1 MPDPAQ
7 DSRRLD
13 RRFDSLE
20 YSQQRSAAVHGL
32 YAAIVLLVGLFL
44 PLAEL
49 TYNGDPPDRYTPF
62 GLIFS
67 IAGEYELDH
76 PTWVLIAALLV
87 VGTTLTAVLA
97 FLIAARRQ
105 DRTAALVAL
114 TASAALLPV
123 LLLAN
128 FVFGV
133 TDADTGSD
141 DDPLAAWTVGFWV
154 LVLGALAGCW
164 IASFLREQ
172 LER

>member
-1 MPDPAQ
+1 M
-7 DSRRLD
+7 
-13 RRFDSLE
+13 
-20 YSQQRSAAVHGL
+20 
-32 YAAIVLLVGLFL
+32 
-44 PLAEL
+44 
-49 TYNGDPPDRYTPF
+49 
-62 GLIFS
+62 
-67 IAGEYELDH
+67 
-76 PTWVLIAALLV
+76 
-87 VGTTLTAVLA
+87 GTTLTAVLA

-141 DDPLAAWTVGFWV
+141 DDPLEAWTVGFWV